1 MISEN
6 KCPKEVL
13 RYRVSAFIPF
23 TIHTTCK
30 AVRMASAVD
39 TWTDFIISRLN
50 CLTIS
55 EDTTLVAGGFSES
68 FIKVWSLQG
77 KKLLSKS
84 EKEQGQP
91 GTTYKKLIAHA
102 GPVYGVSFSH
112 DNQYLISCSEDQTG
126 KAGRHLARHATTRS
140 INRREN
146 SATMEPR
153 HIYQLGVL

>member
-1 MISEN
+1 
-6 KCPKEVL
+6 
-13 RYRVSAFIPF
+13 
-23 TIHTTCK
+23 
-30 AVRMASAVD
+30 MASAVD